1 MSCIRVGEGG
11 RGNLSLK
18 GGWRDLSASAAM
30 QDWRRVTEETRLM
43 MMTMAI
49 MMVGVV
55 VVVVAELNGV

>member
-1 MSCIRVGEGG
+1 M
-11 RGNLSLK
+11 K

-55 VVVVAELNGV
+55 VVVVAKLMEFEVRVA